1 MDPQNNSFL
10 ISIVHYWS
18 TPEAEHTKR
27 IERACARSTT
37 FSAIFVCATCR
48 KAVEEPVLGGGS
60 FSHLH
65 QVVEP
70 FLAIHF
76 QFEVHP
82 TVSCNLVDITSLI
95 NFWLFMTNET
105 HTDAMHLLGCCTVQF
120 SDPRCRM
127 HLTDTKFCR
136 APNAAAFISAL
147 L

>member
-1 MDPQNNSFL
+1 M
-10 ISIVHYWS
+10 
-18 TPEAEHTKR
+18 
-27 IERACARSTT
+27 
-37 FSAIFVCATCR
+37 
-48 KAVEEPVLGGGS
+48 
-60 FSHLH
+60 H

-127 HLTDTKFCR
+127 HLSDTKFCK

-147 L
+147 LESWWRAMRRATNATNVTYPSPLSTRRLDQVQQLHQHLAQASASFAVASVP